1 MEAATLL
8 RRLADDAAFRADFV
22 ATLSSD
28 GRLADANVLRECAD
42 ALERNP
48 GRAATAAMW
57 FRND

>member
-1 MEAATLL
+1 MEASNLL
-8 RRLADDAAFRADFV
+8 RRLADDAAFRASFV
-22 ATLSSD
+22 ATLSGD
-28 GRLADANVLRECAD
+28 GRLVDESVLRECAD